1 MLECRLWSASAI
13 GLLVGFLRPLLQKRP
28 CRTCCNRRRARP
40 EGRADNRISVA
51 AAAASRAGELHDLA
65 VFAPRTGRSLWGT
78 APNCSRTSR
87 AGRCGG
93 NRRVDREGRDTPRR
107 KSRLPPIRMAQ
118 WIAKSGGHPSPN
130 RHPLAG
136 QNRQR
141 RSRAPTLSTGPP
153 IGHLLVSSAAR
164 SCAWGGISMRQS
176 IARFGSV
183 AVLALGIALV
193 GLGMANA
200 ESIMKECGS
209 EWQAAKAAGTT
220 NGQTWQEFLKSC
232 RVQRQG
238 GAQAPAAA
246 PAAQA
251 APAPAAPA
259 PTAAAGK
266 TARECN
272 AEYSANKAAIKASRQ
287 TKRDFVASCRAGNET
302 MPQGAAA
309 APAPAPAPAPAQNT
323 GSLFPWQQPASAPA
337 PAPMAPA
344 STATPTGAGQFAAE
358 QQAKYRCPS
367 DTVVW
372 VNNNSGVYHFPGTH
386 NYGHTK
392 EGAYMCEADAK
403 AAGDR
408 AAKNEKHP

>member
-1 MLECRLWSASAI
+1 MRLS
-13 GLLVGFLRPLLQKRP
+13 VLRVW
-28 CRTCCNRRRARP
+28 
-40 EGRADNRISVA
+40 VA
-51 AAAASRAGELHDLA
+51 A
-65 VFAPRTGRSLWGT
+65 V
-78 APNCSRTSR
+78 
-87 AGRCGG
+87 
-93 NRRVDREGRDTPRR
+93 
-107 KSRLPPIRMAQ
+107 I
-118 WIAKSGGHPSPN
+118 
-130 RHPLAG
+130 
-136 QNRQR
+136 
-141 RSRAPTLSTGPP
+141 
-153 IGHLLVSSAAR
+153 
-164 SCAWGGISMRQS
+164 
-176 IARFGSV
+176 
-183 AVLALGIALV
+183 ALGIAIA
-193 GLGMANA
+193 GSSAANA

-232 RVQRQG
+232 RVQHQG
-238 GAQAPAAA
+238 GAQAPAA

-251 APAPAAPA
+251 VPAPAAPA

-266 TARECN
+266 SAKECN
-272 AEYSANKAAIKASRQ
+272 AEYAANKATIRSSGQRKA
-287 TKRDFVASCRAGNET
+287 DFIAACRAGNET
-302 MPQGAAA
+302 IPQGAAA
-309 APAPAPAPAPAQNT
+309 APAPAPAAAQNS
-323 GSLFPWQQPASAPA
+323 GSLFPWQRPASQPA

-344 STATPTGAGQFAAE
+344 TTAAPTGAGQFASD